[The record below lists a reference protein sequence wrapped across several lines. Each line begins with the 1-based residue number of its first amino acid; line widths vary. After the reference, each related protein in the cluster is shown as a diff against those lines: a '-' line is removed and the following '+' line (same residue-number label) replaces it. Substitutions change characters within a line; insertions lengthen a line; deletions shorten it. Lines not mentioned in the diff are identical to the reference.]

1 MGDLK
6 MAYPSIMTTPSR
18 STVAVQRHLAWGL
31 DPRGSVDARAEPR
44 GELPTTTT
52 RMTATAA
59 GAGITRHRLA
69 APKVAP
75 WVQPHRSTEG
85 DQKDVGAARF
95 VLIVDD
101 DPDLLDVTSFV
112 IENEGMAVET
122 ARNGEEA
129 LASLRT
135 GRLPALVLLDLMM
148 PVMNG
153 WEFLAAVAND
163 PALRGIPV
171 VVLTAAEHAQVPG
184 ALEVLSKPMDLKEL
198 LRVVERYVRGS
209 RDAGA

>member
-6 MAYPSIMTTPSR
+6 MTYPSIMTTPSR
-18 STVAVQRHLAWGL
+18 STVTVQRHLAWGL
-31 DPRGSVDARAEPR
+31 DRRRPVEARPEPC
-44 GELPTTTT
+44 GEPPSSTTT
-52 RMTATAA
+52 AA
-59 GAGITRHRLA
+59 DAGITPRRAA
-69 APKVAP
+69 APKVVS
-75 WVQPHRSTEG
+75 WVAPHRSAEG
-85 DQKDVGAARF
+85 DQKNIGTARF

-129 LASLRT
+129 LALIGT
-135 GRLPALVLLDLMM
+135 GRRPALVLLDLMM

-153 WEFLAAVAND
+153 WEFLATVAND
-163 PALRGIPV
+163 PVLQGLPV
-171 VVLTAAEHAQVPG
+171 VVLTAAEHTEVPG

-198 LRVVERYVRGS
+198 LRVVERYVRGD

>member
-6 MAYPSIMTTPSR
+6 MACGSSITRSLRSR
-18 STVAVQRHLAWGL
+18 STGTFSAAVCPGT
-31 DPRGSVDARAEPR
+31 E
-44 GELPTTTT
+44 
-52 RMTATAA
+52 
-59 GAGITRHRLA
+59 RHRLA
-69 APKVAP
+69 PLKVAP
-75 WVQPHRSTEG
+75 WVQPHRSAEG
-85 DQKDVGAARF
+85 DQKDVGAASF

-122 ARNGEEA
+122 ARNGEQA
-129 LASLRT
+129 LALLGT
-135 GRLPALVLLDLMM
+135 GRLPAVVLLDLMM

-153 WEFLAAVAND
+153 WEFLAAIAND
-163 PALRGIPV
+163 PLLRGIPV

-198 LRVVERYVRGS
+198 LRVVERYVRG
-209 RDAGA
+209 DKGAGA

>member
-1 MGDLK
+1 MGDL
-6 MAYPSIMTTPSR
+6 I
-18 STVAVQRHLAWGL
+18 
-31 DPRGSVDARAEPR
+31 
-44 GELPTTTT
+44 
-52 RMTATAA
+52 
-59 GAGITRHRLA
+59 LA
-69 APKVAP
+69 AAVYPGIEPHRSAPPKIPP
-75 WVQPHRSTEG
+75 WVQPHRSADGDRTEV
-85 DQKDVGAARF
+85 DASSF

-112 IENEGMAVET
+112 IETEGMAVET

-129 LASLRT
+129 LESLAT

-163 PALRGIPV
+163 PVLRRIPV

-198 LRVVERYVRGS
+198 LRVVERYVRGN

>member
-1 MGDLK
+1 MGDPK
-6 MAYPSIMTTPSR
+6 MTYPSIMTTSSR
-18 STVAVQRHLAWGL
+18 STVTVQRHLAWGL
-31 DPRGSVDARAEPR
+31 EPRGAVHVRAEPC
-44 GELPTTTT
+44 GEALSSTTTV
-52 RMTATAA
+52 TAMDT
-59 GAGITRHRLA
+59 GIAPHRLA

-75 WVQPHRSTEG
+75 WGEPCRSAEG

-112 IENEGMAVET
+112 IENEGMTVET

-129 LASLRT
+129 LALLAT

-153 WEFLAAVAND
+153 WEFLTAVAND
-163 PALRGIPV
+163 PVLQAIPV
-171 VVLTAAEHAQVPG
+171 VVLTAAEHTEIPG
-184 ALEVLSKPMDLKEL
+184 ALAVLSKPMDLKEL
-198 LRVVERYVRGS
+198 LRVVERHVRGH
-209 RDAGA
+209 RDANA

>member
-6 MAYPSIMTTPSR
+6 MAYPSIMTTPAR
-18 STVAVQRHLAWGL
+18 STVTVQRHLAWGL
-31 DPRGSVDARAEPR
+31 DRRGPIDARAEAGSEPSS
-44 GELPTTTT
+44 TT
-52 RMTATAA
+52 TATAA
-59 GAGITRHRLA
+59 DAGIAPHRVA
-69 APKVAP
+69 APRVAP
-75 WVQPHRSTEG
+75 WMQPLRSAEG
-85 DQKDVGAARF
+85 DQKDADLIQF

-112 IENEGMAVET
+112 IENEGMAVKT

-129 LASLRT
+129 LALLGT

-163 PALRGIPV
+163 PVLRPIPV

-198 LRVVERYVRGS
+198 LRVVERYVRGDP
-209 RDAGA
+209 DAGA

>member
-1 MGDLK
+1 MGDPK
-6 MAYPSIMTTPSR
+6 MTYPSIMTTSSR
-18 STVAVQRHLAWGL
+18 STVTVQRHLAWGL
-31 DPRGSVDARAEPR
+31 EPR
-44 GELPTTTT
+44 GEVHVRAEPCGEALPSTSL
-52 RMTATAA
+52 TAMDT
-59 GAGITRHRLA
+59 GIAPHRLA

-75 WVQPHRSTEG
+75 WGEPCRSAEG

-129 LASLRT
+129 LAVLCS

-163 PALRGIPV
+163 PALQGVPV

-184 ALEVLSKPMDLKEL
+184 ALEVLSKPMDLKVL
-198 LRVVERYVRGS
+198 LRVVERYVRGN

>member
-6 MAYPSIMTTPSR
+6 MTYPSIMTTPSR
-18 STVAVQRHLAWGL
+18 STVTVQRRLAWGL
-31 DPRGSVDARAEPR
+31 EPRGPVNARAEPC
-44 GELPTTTT
+44 GEPPSSTT
-52 RMTATAA
+52 TATATSTA
-59 GAGITRHRLA
+59 IAPHQLA
-69 APKVAP
+69 PPKTTP
-75 WVQPHRSTEG
+75 CVQPHRSAEG
-85 DQKDVGAARF
+85 DRTEVDASRF

-129 LASLRT
+129 LDLIGS

-163 PALRGIPV
+163 PVLRGLPV
-171 VVLTAAEHAQVPG
+171 VVLTAAEHTQVPG
-184 ALEVLSKPMDLKEL
+184 ALEVVSKPMDLTVL
-198 LRVVERYVRGS
+198 LQVVERYLREDS
-209 RDAGA
+209 

>member
-1 MGDLK
+1 MGDVK
-6 MAYPSIMTTPSR
+6 MTYPSILATPLR
-18 STVAVQRHLAWGL
+18 STVTVQRHLAWGL
-31 DPRGSVDARAEPR
+31 DPRGLVGARAEPR
-44 GELPTTTT
+44 DEPPSSTTTAI
-52 RMTATAA
+52 ATS
-59 GAGITRHRLA
+59 AGIVSHRVA

-75 WVQPHRSTEG
+75 WVQPHRSAEG

-112 IENEGMAVET
+112 IQNEGMAVET

-129 LASLRT
+129 LAVIST
-135 GRLPALVLLDLMM
+135 GRMPALVLLDLMM

-153 WEFLAAVAND
+153 WEFLASVAND
-163 PALRGIPV
+163 PVLRGLPV

-184 ALEVLSKPMDLKEL
+184 ALEVLSKPMDLKE
-198 LRVVERYVRGS
+198 
-209 RDAGA
+209 

>member
-6 MAYPSIMTTPSR
+6 KTYPSTMTTPSR
-18 STVAVQRHLAWGL
+18 STVTVQRHLAWGL
-31 DPRGSVDARAEPR
+31 SPRGPVDPHAEPCD
-44 GELPTTTT
+44 EPPLSTTA
-52 RMTATAA
+52 ATAA
-59 GAGITRHRLA
+59 SAEIASRRMA
-69 APKVAP
+69 APKVAS
-75 WVQPHRSTEG
+75 WVQPHRSAEG
-85 DQKDVGAARF
+85 DQKDVGAASF

-129 LASLRT
+129 LALIGS

-163 PALRGIPV
+163 PVLRGLPV
-171 VVLTAAEHAQVPG
+171 VVLTAAEHTQVPG
-184 ALEVLSKPMDLKEL
+184 ALEVVSKPMDLKEL
-198 LRVVERYVRGS
+198 LRVVERYVRGD

>member
-1 MGDLK
+1 MGDVK
-6 MAYPSIMTTPSR
+6 MTYPSIVTTPSR
-18 STVAVQRHLAWGL
+18 SMVTVQRHLAWGIHPPGPF
-31 DPRGSVDARAEPR
+31 DTYAAPR
-44 GELPTTTT
+44 GEPPSTTT
-52 RMTATAA
+52 AIAA
-59 GAGITRHRLA
+59 SAGIMPHRTE

-75 WVQPHRSTEG
+75 WVQPHRSADG
-85 DQKDVGAARF
+85 DQKDVGTARF

-112 IENEGMAVET
+112 IQNEGMAVET

-129 LASLRT
+129 LAVIST
-135 GRLPALVLLDLMM
+135 GRMPALVLLDLMM

-153 WEFLAAVAND
+153 WEFLAAVAKD
-163 PALRGIPV
+163 PGLRGIPV
-171 VVLTAAEHAQVPG
+171 VVLTAAERAQVPG

-198 LRVVERYVRGS
+198 LRVVERYVRGH